1 MKTHPRRKH
10 GRTRTIVV
18 LSFAVL
24 FSLAAGAAWLKRSS
38 AAEALP
44 YRTATVARGAL
55 MQTISASGT
64 LEPVNTVEVG
74 SQVSG
79 NISAIHADFN
89 DAVTAGMLLAEI
101 DPSTY
106 EAHVLQAAA
115 QLESAQAALDLA
127 RLESDRAAQ
136 LLERSLVSRSD
147 YDSTVVQLKQQTA
160 AVRIRQAELDNAH
173 TNLARTK
180 IYAPIDGTI
189 LSRNVSVGQ
198 TVQASFS
205 APTLFEIAQDL
216 REMEI
221 AASVSEADIGHV
233 VAGQS
238 VAFTVDAF
246 PGRTF
251 SGRVRQVRNNPTLSQ
266 NVVNYTTIITVANDD
281 SKLRPGMTA
290 DVTITTAA
298 RSDVLLVPNSSLRF
312 QPAAGTVVAEASTT
326 AAPTTSRDGPPVGM
340 GPSPEGSGTPSTR
353 PNGSGLGA
361 GSRRRAAGPESAV
374 RATQKIHVLLP
385 AAAGDA
391 SGSTWS
397 LAARTVVVGVT
408 DGASTEIVNGL
419 QEGDVV
425 VTGNALPA
433 VAGVVAA
440 DTVNPF
446 APRPPTR
453 R

>member
-1 MKTHPRRKH
+1 MNTHPRKKH

-18 LSFAVL
+18 LSFAIL
-24 FSLAAGAAWLKRSS
+24 FSLAAGAAWLKRTPP
-38 AAEALP
+38 AEALP
-44 YRTATVARGAL
+44 YRTATVSRGSL
-55 MQTISASGT
+55 MQTVSASGT

-89 DAVTAGMLLAEI
+89 DPVTAGMLLAEI

-106 EAHVLQAAA
+106 EAHVLQATA

-127 RLESDRAAQ
+127 QLESDRAAQ
-136 LLERSLVSRSD
+136 LLERNLVSRSD
-147 YDSTVVQLKQQTA
+147 FDATVVQLKQQTA
-160 AVRIRQAELDNAH
+160 AVRIRRAELDNAN

-189 LSRNVSVGQ
+189 LSRDVSVGQ

-205 APTLFEIAQDL
+205 APTLFTIAQDL

-221 AASVSEADIGHV
+221 AASVSEADIGN
-233 VAGQS
+233 VAPGQPAS
-238 VAFTVDAF
+238 FTVDAF

-251 SGRVRQVRNNPTLSQ
+251 SGLVRQVRNNPTESQ
-266 NVVNYTTIITVANDD
+266 SVVNYTTIITVANDD

-298 RSDVLLVPNSSLRF
+298 CNDVLVVPNSSLRF
-312 QPAAGTVVAEASTT
+312 QPPAGTPFAATATTPT
-326 AAPTTSRDGPPVGM
+326 AASSTAPDGPPPGM
-340 GPSPEGSGTPSTR
+340 GPSRDGTGRPS
-353 PNGSGLGA
+353 PSGA
-361 GSRRRAAGPESAV
+361 GPAAGQRRRAGGSGSPA
-374 RATQKIHVLLP
+374 RTTQTIHVLERGT
-385 AAAGDA
+385 AGA
-391 SGSTWS
+391 SGASWT
-397 LAARTVVVGVT
+397 LAARSVVVGIS
-408 DGASTEIVNGL
+408 DGASTEIVSGL
-419 QEGDVV
+419 EEGDVV

-433 VAGVVAA
+433 VAGVAPA
-440 DTVNPF
+440 TDTVNPF
-446 APRPPTR
+446 APRPPVR